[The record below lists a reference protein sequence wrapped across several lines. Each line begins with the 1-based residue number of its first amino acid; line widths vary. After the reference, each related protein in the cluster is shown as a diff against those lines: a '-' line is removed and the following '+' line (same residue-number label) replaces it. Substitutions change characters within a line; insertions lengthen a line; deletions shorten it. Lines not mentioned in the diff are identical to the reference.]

1 MDSGPLFANDRTMI
15 TGPTL
20 RRRAFL
26 AGGLAAAA
34 TLPIL
39 PRRGLAAAAAREPV
53 VLHAA
58 PAVQTLAG
66 GDYPKTDIW
75 AFNGTAPGPVLRY
88 RQGDRLLAVLRNGLD
103 QGTTIHFHGIRMPVA
118 MDGVPG
124 LTQDAVPTGGGFGYD
139 FALPDAGTFWYHPH
153 ANSAEQVGRGLYGAL
168 VVEERE
174 PPAVDR
180 DLLWVL
186 DDWRLDAEA
195 RIPPF
200 GHRHDEAHQ
209 GRLGNTVT
217 VNGDP
222 EPMLRLRAGER
233 VRLRLV
239 NAANAR
245 VFGLTFEGHAPV
257 VVALDGQPC
266 TPHEPANG
274 RLDIGPAQRADVI
287 LDAAGDPAARFR
299 IIDGYYAQQR
309 YRLADILYDDAAP
322 LRTNPLDAPVA
333 LPANPLP
340 PPDLDGASRQEVVL
354 AGGAMFGMNM
364 DRNTSQGGHGMHK
377 QTMPAMGTDIDLE
390 AMVKRGRFW
399 AINGVDAGHDA
410 MPVPMMRVALGRTV
424 VLGMHNHTEWDHPMH
439 LHGHSFRVLSHN
451 GHPLAREEWR
461 DTVLLAPH
469 DTAEVAFVADN
480 PGTWMFHCH
489 ILEHQMTGM
498 TTVIEVG

>member
-1 MDSGPLFANDRTMI
+1 MDSAGAFANDRAMTFQPMI
-15 TGPTL
+15 GRRGFVAGAIGGTL
-20 RRRAFL
+20 VPLLPRW
-26 AGGLAAAA
+26 AAAA
-34 TLPIL
+34 KSGEPTVLRAAPSVQ
-39 PRRGLAAAAAREPV
+39 GLAGEGHPE
-53 VLHAA
+53 
-58 PAVQTLAG
+58 TG
-66 GDYPKTDIW
+66 IW

-88 RQGDRLLAVLRNGLD
+88 RQGDRLLAILRNSLD
-103 QGTTIHFHGIRMPVA
+103 QGTTVHFHGVRMPMA

-124 LTQDAVPTGGGFGYD
+124 LTQKAVPTGGTFAYD

-186 DDWRLDAEA
+186 DDWRLDAQA
-195 RIPPF
+195 RIAPF
-200 GHRHDEAHQ
+200 GHHHDESHQ

-222 EPMLRLRAGER
+222 DPALRLRAGER

-245 VFGLTFEGHAPV
+245 VFGLSFEGHAPV

-266 TPHEPANG
+266 TPHEPETG
-274 RLDIGPAQRADVI
+274 RVVVGPAQRADLI
-287 LDAAGDPAARFR
+287 LDAAGDPGARFR
-299 IIDGYYAQQR
+299 VVDGYYANQR
-309 YRLADILYDDAAP
+309 YRLADIVYDDAAP
-322 LRTNPLDAPVA
+322 LRTGPPEASIA

-340 PPDLDGASRQEVVL
+340 QPALGGAVRQAVVL

-364 DRNTSQGGHGMHK
+364 GQGGHGMHR
-377 QTMPAMGTDIDLE
+377 QDMPAAGTDIDLE
-390 AMVKRGRFW
+390 AMVRRGHFW
-399 AINGVDAGHDA
+399 AINGVDAGHEA
-410 MPVPMMRVALGRTV
+410 MPAPMMRVALGRTV
-424 VLGMHNHTEWDHPMH
+424 VLAMHNHTEWDHPMH
-439 LHGHSFRVLSHN
+439 LHGHSFRVLSRN
-451 GHPLAREEWR
+451 GRPLEHDEWR
-461 DTVLLAPH
+461 DTELLAPH
-469 DTAEVAFVADN
+469 DSAEVAFVADN

-498 TTVIEVG
+498 TTVIEVLR

>member
-1 MDSGPLFANDRTMI
+1 MDSSTLFADDQVVM

-20 RRRAFL
+20 ARRAFL
-26 AGGLAAAA
+26 AGGLGAAA
-34 TLPIL
+34 LPFL
-39 PRRGLAAAAAREPV
+39 PRYGQAANEPI

-58 PAVQTLAG
+58 PAVQALAG
-66 GDYPKTDIW
+66 GDYPKTEIW
-75 AFNGTAPGPVLRY
+75 AFNGAAPGPLLRY
-88 RQGDRLLAVLRNGLD
+88 RQGDRLQATLRNGLA
-103 QGTTIHFHGIRMPVA
+103 QGTTVHFHGIRMPVA

-124 LTQDAVPTGGGFGYD
+124 LTQDAVATGGTFDYD
-139 FALPDAGTFWYHPH
+139 FDLPDAGTFWYHPH

-168 VVEERE
+168 IVEELE

-200 GHRHDEAHQ
+200 GHRHDESHQ

-222 EPMLRLRAGER
+222 DPMLRLRAGER

-245 VFGLTFEGHAPV
+245 VFGLTFEGHGPV

-266 TPHEPANG
+266 TPHEPEGG
-274 RLDIGPAQRADVI
+274 RVDIGPAQRADLI
-287 LDAAGDPAARFR
+287 IDAGGDPGARFR
-299 IIDGYYAQQR
+299 IIDGYYARQR
-309 YRLADILYDDAAP
+309 YRLADIVYDDAAP

-340 PPDLDGASRQEVVL
+340 PPELDGAVRQEVVL

-364 DRNTSQGGHGMHK
+364 AQGGHGMHL
-377 QTMPAMGTDIDLE
+377 MGPEIDLE

-399 AINGVDAGHDA
+399 ALNGVDAGHDA
-410 MPVPMMRVALGRTV
+410 VPEPMMRVALGRTV
-424 VLGMHNHTEWDHPMH
+424 VLAMHNHTEWDHPMH
-439 LHGHSFRVLSHN
+439 LHGHSFRVVARN
-451 GHPLAREEWR
+451 GRPLDREEWR
-461 DTVLLAPH
+461 DTVMLAPH

-498 TTVIEVG
+498 TTVIAVG